1 MINQIN
7 FNTQIITID
16 GPAASG
22 KSTVGE
28 LLSKKI
34 NFRYLDTGL
43 MYRAITTYFIQK
55 KILPEQIE
63 KIYNQLEKITF
74 TIKFTQARTVNIFV
88 NNKNVMSE
96 LFLPN
101 TDLLVSNFSSIS
113 CVRKFLVDKQRL
125 VAKNGNIIMIGR
137 DIGTV
142 VIPDAKFKFYLN
154 ATSLIRAKRRY
165 SQSKNSNKSIEE
177 IKNSI
182 DLRDKIDSTRK
193 DSPLKPAKDALII
206 NTGNLSLNEVVD
218 KMYSVFIGENL

>member
-63 KIYNQLEKITF
+63 KIYN
-74 TIKFTQARTVNIFV
+74 A
-88 NNKNVMSE
+88 NVPC
-96 LFLPN
+96 L
-101 TDLLVSNFSSIS
+101 SSS
-113 CVRKFLVDKQRL
+113 GL
-125 VAKNGNIIMIGR
+125 
-137 DIGTV
+137 
-142 VIPDAKFKFYLN
+142 
-154 ATSLIRAKRRY
+154 
-165 SQSKNSNKSIEE
+165 
-177 IKNSI
+177 
-182 DLRDKIDSTRK
+182 
-193 DSPLKPAKDALII
+193 
-206 NTGNLSLNEVVD
+206 
-218 KMYSVFIGENL
+218 

>member
-165 SQSKNSNKSIEE
+165 SQSKNSNKSIKE

>member
-1 MINQIN
+1 
-7 FNTQIITID
+7 
-16 GPAASG
+16 
-22 KSTVGE
+22 
-28 LLSKKI
+28 
-34 NFRYLDTGL
+34 
-43 MYRAITTYFIQK
+43 
-55 KILPEQIE
+55 
-63 KIYNQLEKITF
+63 
-74 TIKFTQARTVNIFV
+74 
-88 NNKNVMSE
+88 MSE